1 MIMETYI
8 MYGYELITILFPA
21 AVLTGVFYALYRR
34 KRMDWRR
41 FKAVYL
47 LIFAVYLFGVFHF
60 TGAGTI
66 FDAVRLGVEL
76 NPGQINL
83 VPFSD
88 PNFDFTGYVLN
99 IVLFMPLGFLL
110 PFLWQQFRKLWH
122 VAASGFLLSVLVE
135 CSQLLNFRA
144 TDVDDIILNTLG
156 AVCGDLVFL
165 LYSSVVKRGD
175 EGQDGFRYEAPLF
188 VAGIFLFRFFAF
200 NEFGMAGLLFGF

>member
-1 MIMETYI
+1 METYI

-88 PNFDFTGYVLN
+88 PNFDLTGYVLN

-156 AVCGDLVFL
+156 AVCGYLVFL

-175 EGQDGFRYEAPLF
+175 EG
-188 VAGIFLFRFFAF
+188 I
-200 NEFGMAGLLFGF
+200 